1 MKLENRYIVVKRSD
15 ATLLSPKKQAKL
27 CSLLAEIEGL
37 RVMVDR
43 KPPQSYICI
52 GKNSP
57 EYEPTLKLL
66 SDRVDKEGSDE
77 NNHTR

>member
-1 MKLENRYIVVKRSD
+1 
-15 ATLLSPKKQAKL
+15 
-27 CSLLAEIEGL
+27 
-37 RVMVDR
+37 MVDR

-66 SDRVDKEGSDE
+66 SDRVDKEGSNYDDIP
-77 NNHTR
+77 